1 MRHKPK
7 TYIDIFLDVEN
18 VQLCMKVTFQRLPI
32 YASFSFSSQDF
43 LSWLL
48 HCEMV
53 AAESC
58 IPPKCHQMLY
68 AVVVLNLACAKEIA
82 NVSEL
87 RQKLSDGFFSLRN
100 CLSEVRFR
108 LRFCRQLSKIRLF

>member
-18 VQLCMKVTFQRLPI
+18 VQLCVKVTFQRLSI
-32 YASFSFSSQDF
+32 YACFSFSSQNF

-48 HCEMV
+48 QCEMV
-53 AAESC
+53 AGESC

-87 RQKLSDGFFSLRN
+87 GQKLSDGFFLRN

-108 LRFCRQLSKIRLF
+108 SRLCRKLSKIRLF